1 MAAPFDHIAST
12 YDSMFTKSAIGQLQ
26 RKRVWSYIE
35 GIMPD
40 LKGFEMLELNCGTG
54 EDAVLFG
61 ERGFNIVATDISAEM
76 LKVTQKKAEQYSMQ
90 HRISSHYLDL
100 ESFNETLFDKK
111 FDLVFSNF
119 GGLNCINPESLKKL
133 LENLPSILKPGG
145 RFVGVIMPKFCAWE
159 TVFFLL
165 RLQFKKAF
173 RRLTSKEVIS
183 DLHGV
188 NMKTWYYHPQQIR
201 NWSKGKFKLISIR
214 PVGVALPPSYLE
226 RFFSLKKR
234 WLLHLNNFEKKLS
247 RTSIL
252 SGMSDHFVIDL
263 QLK

>member
-1 MAAPFDHIAST
+1 MAVPFDHIAST
-12 YDSMFTKSAIGQLQ
+12 YDSVFTKSLIGQLQ

-35 GIMPD
+35 SIMPQ
-40 LKGFEMLELNCGTG
+40 LSGFEMLELNCGTG

-61 ERGFNIVATDISAEM
+61 ERGFNIVATDISEEM
-76 LKVTQKKAEQYSMQ
+76 LKVTQKKAEQFSMQ

-119 GGLNCINPESLKKL
+119 GGLNCINPESLRRL
-133 LENLPSILKPGG
+133 MQNLAYILKPGG

-159 TVFFLL
+159 TIFFLL

-173 RRLTSKEVIS
+173 RRLTSKEVVT
-183 DLHGV
+183 DLQGIT
-188 NMKTWYYHPQQIR
+188 MKTWYYHPSQIR
-201 NWSKGKFKLISIR
+201 EWSKEKFRLISLR
-214 PVGVALPPSYLE
+214 PVGIALPPSYLE
-226 RFFSLKKR
+226 NFFSLKKR
-234 WLLHLNNFEKKLS
+234 WLLRLNTFEKQMGK
-247 RTSIL
+247 TSLL